1 MPNLAGG
8 TTSKKKKKAA
18 KATPRAKE
26 KASKTKR
33 VATKAKGKPK
43 ATESGRLS
51 IENAILSS
59 IKSSLDCSIKRLD
72 KSMDTLVQVGKRNKR
87 SLTKKAENYEMVL
100 EVPMKFNA
108 QQLSKAIELAK
119 LSNADQEY
127 VRNNIAKQAASQ
139 VKSTIR
145 AFVADVKPPETKHS
159 LKSRS

>member
-1 MPNLAGG
+1 
-8 TTSKKKKKAA
+8 
-18 KATPRAKE
+18 
-26 KASKTKR
+26 
-33 VATKAKGKPK
+33 
-43 ATESGRLS
+43 
-51 IENAILSS
+51 
-59 IKSSLDCSIKRLD
+59 
-72 KSMDTLVQVGKRNKR
+72 MDTLVQVGKRNKR